1 MSDET
6 VKVTVEDYSKPLSD
20 FDIQMIHNGLE
31 LPNEASVMR
40 MAREILKWRGF
51 SNPDAV

>member
-1 MSDET
+1 MNDV
-6 VKVTVEDYSKPLSD
+6 VKVTTEDYSKPLSD

-31 LPNEASVMR
+31 RPNEVCIMR